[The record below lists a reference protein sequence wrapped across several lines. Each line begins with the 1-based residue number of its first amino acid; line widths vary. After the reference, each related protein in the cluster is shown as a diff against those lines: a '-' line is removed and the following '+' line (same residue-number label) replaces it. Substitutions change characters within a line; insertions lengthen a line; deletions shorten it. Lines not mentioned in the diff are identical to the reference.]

1 MVIDNGEGGGKKEGK
16 KMKHSLSFVADLSLS
31 LFSLSTLFLFF
42 L

>member
-1 MVIDNGEGGGKKEGK
+1 
-16 KMKHSLSFVADLSLS
+16 MKHSLSFVADLSLS